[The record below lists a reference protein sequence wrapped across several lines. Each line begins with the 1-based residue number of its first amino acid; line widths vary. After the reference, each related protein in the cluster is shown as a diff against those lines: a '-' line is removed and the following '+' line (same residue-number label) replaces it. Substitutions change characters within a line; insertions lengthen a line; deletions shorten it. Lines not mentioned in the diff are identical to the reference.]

1 MNKLYNL
8 SSLFNY
14 SNIVTSN
21 YRDTLDKLEAKL
33 PVEQLTNFDKYI
45 CGSFYII
52 LNSKNSGES
61 INGGNFSN
69 NLLGGNIGDIIKI
82 ILCIIGA
89 IVIFNMPEEDLDR
102 LNKISYERLE
112 IANKYYDDPQEEE
125 FQNDVLDARL
135 ALENL
140 LKDKKNTYKKRHT
153 HKKRKSH
160 KKEYRK
166 VKGKKKSKGRK

>member
-8 SSLFNY
+8 SSVFNY
-14 SNIVTSN
+14 SNIVTSK
-21 YRDTLDKLEAKL
+21 YGETLDKLEAGL

-52 LNSKNSGES
+52 RNSNNSGES
-61 INGGNFSN
+61 FNGGNFSN

-82 ILCIIGA
+82 ILLIIGA
-89 IVIFNMPEEDLDR
+89 IVIWNMPEEDLDR
-102 LNKISYERLE
+102 LNKIEYKRLE
-112 IANKYYDDPQEEE
+112 IATKYYDNPQEEE
-125 FQNDVLDARL
+125 FQNDVLDARV

-153 HKKRKSH
+153 HKKRKA
-160 KKEYRK
+160 KRK
-166 VKGKKKSKGRK
+166 GKGKKKSKSRKSIN